1 MPQLAHSGSTEPRP
15 LLRVWVLMGGDGAG
29 RDASLA
35 SGLHVFRQLHSQP
48 DLQAEAFLLAPRLS
62 GENARGRRRALL
74 QKRNEEIKL
83 MGGPAG
89 WPGAR
94 LCLSPS
100 ESSAVPL
107 HAWTCCCRGAKRS
120 LSSGQGRRL
129 QHGDQ
134 LCISH
139 ASLSVPPLPK
149 MMQRYRSK

>member
-1 MPQLAHSGSTEPRP
+1 MPQLELAHSGSTEPRP

-35 SGLHVFRQLHSQP
+35 SGLHVFRQLYSQP

-74 QKRNEEIKL
+74 QKRQEEIKL

-107 HAWTCCCRGAKRS
+107 HAWTCCCRGAKMS
-120 LSSGQGRRL
+120 LSSWQGRSLRPGARL
-129 QHGDQ
+129 C
-134 LCISH
+134 LSH
-139 ASLSVPPLPK
+139 AIPSVPLL
-149 MMQRYRSK
+149 SK